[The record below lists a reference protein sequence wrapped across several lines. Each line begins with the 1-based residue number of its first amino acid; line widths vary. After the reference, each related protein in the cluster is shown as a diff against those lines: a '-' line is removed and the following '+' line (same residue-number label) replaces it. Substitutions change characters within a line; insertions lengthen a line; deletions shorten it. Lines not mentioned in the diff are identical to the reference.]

1 MSFIGSIF
9 GGYAARQVGRYN
21 QQLYNQQAAIEKR
34 NAEIKVQTFDNILLP
49 KLLKDKER
57 NKSTL
62 LVNLLN
68 SGVDVDRVGE
78 TPYLMLLE
86 QNIEDAFDVSL
97 ARYNSRVTYQNEVN
111 RSLLT
116 EARGR
121 GEAFKGELAYRVGIA
136 KGIGD
141 IYANKDTYG
150 SLLGG

>member
-1 MSFIGSIF
+1 MAFIGNIL
-9 GGYAARQVGRYN
+9 GGYAAKQVGRYN
-21 QQLYNQQAAIEKR
+21 QQLYSQQAAIEKR
-34 NAEIKVQTFDNILLP
+34 NAEIKVKTFENIELP
-49 KLLKDKER
+49 RLLKQQERDK
-57 NKSTL
+57 SSL
-62 LVNLLN
+62 LVNLLK
-68 SGVDVDRVGE
+68 SGVDVDRVGQ
-78 TPYLMLLE
+78 TPYLMMLD
-86 QNIEDAFDVSL
+86 QNIENAFDVSI

>member
-141 IYANKDTYG
+141 MYGNKDTYG

>member
-21 QQLYNQQAAIEKR
+21 QGLFNQQAAIEKR
-34 NAEIKVQTFDNILLP
+34 NAEIKKQTFENILLP
-49 KLLKDKER
+49 KLLKDQDR

-62 LVNLLN
+62 LVNLLK
-68 SGVDVDRVGE
+68 SGVDIDRVGS
-78 TPYLMLLE
+78 TPYLMMLE
-86 QNIEDAFDVSL
+86 QRVEDSFDVSL

-116 EARGR
+116 QARGR

-136 KGIGD
+136 KGIGQAAGS
-141 IYANKDTYG
+141 YQSSG
-150 SLLGG
+150 SLIG